1 MNQIDYLKLFQVSV
15 LLCEL
20 KGIKTIDTK
29 IIQYAFKIL
38 YMGTP
43 LFKTAQSNATKYVS
57 YYACTEGCAVSEF
70 KKAIKLKKSLKKFL
84 DTAGQDIFICEY
96 RISNAV
102 GIYLCGLDDVFDN
115 SYESQY
121 KNLGKKIDKTI
132 KSKSKKQEPTPE
144 DLIEEEEEL
153 TLEEEVVEVDEE
165 DIELIIPVKTR
176 SKTKSANV

>member
-132 KSKSKKQEPTPE
+132 KSKKQEPIPE
-144 DLIEEEEEL
+144 DLIEEEEEEEL
-153 TLEEEVVEVDEE
+153 TLEEVEVDEE